1 MQILPNL
8 KYRYNVISIKISV
21 GIFFA
26 EISKLVLKFIWKYKR
41 PKISKVITK
50 KKNKAGKDIYN

>member
-1 MQILPNL
+1 M
-8 KYRYNVISIKISV
+8 YRYNVISIKISA